1 MFGSLGRRAVES
13 FVGLFA
19 LLGFAFVPLGSK
31 TGLEHTVAVM
41 GTPSVREAGAGLIS
55 GVERA
60 RARLFDVFAPG
71 RRDTA
76 PLPLPSSTA
85 PGKSVRPVVPELA
98 PGYGTTR

>member
-1 MFGSLGRRAVES
+1 VES

-31 TGLEHTVAVM
+31 TGLEHSVAVF
-41 GTPSVREAGAGLIS
+41 GTPSVREAAAGLLN

-60 RARLFDVFAPG
+60 KGRLLDVFVPE

-76 PLPLPSSTA
+76 PLPLPSGTA
-85 PGKSVRPVVPELA
+85 PGKSVRPVVPELL
-98 PGYGTTR
+98 PGYSTTR